1 MSILVKFNLMLLT
14 IFALGLIAVCFV
26 TDSLLQQ
33 NAQRQVV
40 DNARIMMQTALA
52 MRDYT
57 NIQVKPLLAAQN
69 EHTFLPQTVP
79 AYAATEGFNSLR
91 VKYPEYTYKEATLD
105 PTNPRDR
112 ATDWEADIVNQFRN
126 SPAQK
131 EIIGVRESAVGPAL
145 YLSRPIR
152 ITDAACLTCHS
163 TPDVA
168 PATMIQKYGRD
179 NGFNWHQGDTVG
191 AQIVSVPM
199 SLPQTMARR
208 AFLALLSSL
217 AVVFVII
224 LLVLNVMLT
233 LLVIRPVARLSK
245 AADRISHGETD
256 VEDLQVKGRDE
267 IAGLTTSFNRMQR
280 SLKKAMTL
288 LEDA

>member
-1 MSILVKFNLMLLT
+1 MSILVKFNLMLIT
-14 IFALGLIAVCFV
+14 VFALGLLAVCFV

-57 NIQVKPLLAAQN
+57 NVQVKPLLAAQN

-91 VKYPEYTYKEATLD
+91 VKYPDYTYKEATLD

-126 SPAQK
+126 NPAQT

-152 ITDAACLTCHS
+152 ITDSACLTCHS
-163 TPDVA
+163 VPSAA

-179 NGFNWHQGDTVG
+179 NGFNWHLKDTVG

-199 SLPQTMARR
+199 SLPQAVARR
-208 AFLALLSSL
+208 AFFALLGSL
-217 AVVFVII
+217 SAVFVLI

-256 VEDLQVKGRDE
+256 VEDLRVTGRDE